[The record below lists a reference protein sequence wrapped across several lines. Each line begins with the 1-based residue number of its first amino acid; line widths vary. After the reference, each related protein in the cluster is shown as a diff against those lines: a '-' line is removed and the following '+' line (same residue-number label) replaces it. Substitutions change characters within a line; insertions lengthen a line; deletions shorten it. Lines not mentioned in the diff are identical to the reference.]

1 VEDKKLTFKITDEK
15 GKEVEYEELY
25 SFKNEETGKNYM
37 VYTDNTTDED
47 GSLRIY
53 ASIYN
58 PDKDDNKLI
67 PIENDEEW
75 AFVEETIDALQ
86 GEGDY

>member
-1 VEDKKLTFKITDEK
+1 MIIDENLIVEIRNYVLAK
-15 GKEVEYEELY
+15 
-25 SFKNEETGKNYM
+25 TGKNYM